1 MFHGTTDSR
10 YPGKKV
16 LIETHYLEKLDCSY
30 VCKECFN
37 IIILKSGS
45 LLTKIQSI
53 DCFFTAPA
61 VICLDNLKSLEII
74 SDNVA
79 EAEIINFDPSFLN
92 VNMQIS
98 TIRSVNYEHLCQ
110 LHSFFQLSPFLT
122 DNIDK
127 IGFQL
132 SEDTLDKVER
142 AFHSI
147 MQSIPNRRIGIG
159 LAEQDHISLILL
171 IFWNECILMIS

>member
-37 IIILKSGS
+37 IIILKSG
-45 LLTKIQSI
+45 
-53 DCFFTAPA
+53 
-61 VICLDNLKSLEII
+61 
-74 SDNVA
+74 
-79 EAEIINFDPSFLN
+79 
-92 VNMQIS
+92 
-98 TIRSVNYEHLCQ
+98 
-110 LHSFFQLSPFLT
+110 
-122 DNIDK
+122 
-127 IGFQL
+127 
-132 SEDTLDKVER
+132 
-142 AFHSI
+142 
-147 MQSIPNRRIGIG
+147 IG